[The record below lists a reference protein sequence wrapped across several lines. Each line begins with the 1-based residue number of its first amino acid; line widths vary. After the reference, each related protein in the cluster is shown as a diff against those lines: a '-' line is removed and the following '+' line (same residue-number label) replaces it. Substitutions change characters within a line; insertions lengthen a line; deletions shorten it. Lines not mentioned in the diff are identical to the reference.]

1 MPEKIIGILGG
12 MGPEATIDLFYKIV
26 KFTPAEKDQDHLRII
41 IDNNPKIPDRTAA
54 ILKKGEDPLP
64 ALQETAR
71 NLEKAGADFIIIP
84 CNTAHSFLSSIQKS
98 VKIPVLNMIE
108 EAAKETQQRTSH
120 ISSIQKSVK
129 IPVLNMIEE
138 AAKETQQRTSHIKK
152 VGLLATIGIYKTE
165 IYHRYFDK
173 FNIEVISPEE
183 KDKEEAMKVI
193 YAVKA
198 GDLSEEVKKNIIQ
211 IAQKLID
218 KGAEAIIA
226 GCTEIPL
233 ILKEGDISVPIID
246 PTQVLAKIA
255 IRKAR

>member
-12 MGPEATIDLFYKIV
+12 MGPEATIDLFYKII
-26 KFTPAEKDQDHLRII
+26 KFTSAEKDQDHLRII

-54 ILKKGEDPLP
+54 ILGKGEDPLP
-64 ALQETAR
+64 ALRETAQ

-84 CNTAHSFLSSIQKS
+84 CNTAHYFLPLIQES
-98 VKIPVLNMIE
+98 VKIPILNMIE
-108 EAAKETQQRTSH
+108 ETAKETREK
-120 ISSIQKSVK
+120 ISPIQ
-129 IPVLNMIEE
+129 
-138 AAKETQQRTSHIKK
+138 K
-152 VGLLATIGIYKTE
+152 VGLLASIGIYKTG
-165 IYHRYFDK
+165 IYHQHFKK
-173 FNIEVISPEE
+173 FNIEIISPEK
-183 KDKEEAMKVI
+183 KDKKKVMKVI

-198 GDLSEEVKKNIIQ
+198 GNLSKEIKKSILK

-218 KGAEAIIA
+218 KGVEAIIA

-233 ILKEGDISVPIID
+233 ILKEGDISVPLID

>member
-12 MGPEATIDLFYKIV
+12 MGPEATIDLFYKII

-54 ILKKGEDPLP
+54 ILGKGEDPLP

-84 CNTAHSFLSSIQKS
+84 CNTAHYFLPLIQES
-98 VKIPVLNMIE
+98 VKIPILNMIE
-108 EAAKETQQRTSH
+108 ETAKETRKR
-120 ISSIQKSVK
+120 ISQIQK
-129 IPVLNMIEE
+129 
-138 AAKETQQRTSHIKK
+138 A
-152 VGLLATIGIYKTE
+152 GLLASIGTYKTE
-165 IYHRYFDK
+165 IYHQQFKK

-183 KDKEEAMKVI
+183 KDKEEVMKAI

-198 GDLSEEVKKNIIQ
+198 GNLSEGIKRNIIKN
-211 IAQKLID
+211 AQKLID

-233 ILKEGDISVPIID
+233 ILREGDVAVALID
-246 PTQVLAKIA
+246 PTQILAKIA
-255 IRKAR
+255 VQKAKL

>member
-12 MGPEATIDLFYKIV
+12 MGPEATIDLFYKII

-54 ILKKGEDPLP
+54 ILGKGEDPLP

-84 CNTAHSFLSSIQKS
+84 CNTAHYFLSSIQKS
-98 VKIPVLNMIE
+98 VKIPVINMIE
-108 EAAKETQQRTSH
+108 ETAKETQKK
-120 ISSIQKSVK
+120 SSS
-129 IPVLNMIEE
+129 
-138 AAKETQQRTSHIKK
+138 IKK
-152 VGLLATIGIYKTE
+152 VGLLASIGTYKTE
-165 IYHRYFDK
+165 IYHQYFKK
-173 FNIEVISPEE
+173 FNIEVISPGE
-183 KDKEEAMKVI
+183 KDKEEIMKVI

-198 GDLSEEVKKNIIQ
+198 GNLSDVIKKDILK

-218 KGAEAIIA
+218 IGAEAIIT

-233 ILKEGDISVPIID
+233 ILKEGDVLVPIID
-246 PTQVLAKIA
+246 PTQVLAEVA
-255 IRKAR
+255 IQKARL

>member
-12 MGPEATIDLFYKIV
+12 MGPEATIDLFYKII

-54 ILKKGEDPLP
+54 ILGKGEDPLP
-64 ALQETAR
+64 ALRETAQ

-84 CNTAHSFLSSIQKS
+84 CNTAHYFLPSIQES
-98 VKIPVLNMIE
+98 VKIPILNMIE
-108 EAAKETQQRTSH
+108 ETAKETQQR
-120 ISSIQKSVK
+120 
-129 IPVLNMIEE
+129 IP
-138 AAKETQQRTSHIKK
+138 QIKK
-152 VGLLATIGIYKTE
+152 VGLLASIGTYKTE
-165 IYHRYFDK
+165 IYHQQFKKY
-173 FNIEVISPEE
+173 NIEVIYPNE
-183 KDKEEAMKVI
+183 KDKEEVMKAI

-198 GDLSEEVKKNIIQ
+198 GDLSEEVKKNIIS

-233 ILKEGDISVPIID
+233 ILKERDVSAPIID
-246 PTQVLAKIA
+246 PTQVLAKA
-255 IRKAR
+255 AVQKANL